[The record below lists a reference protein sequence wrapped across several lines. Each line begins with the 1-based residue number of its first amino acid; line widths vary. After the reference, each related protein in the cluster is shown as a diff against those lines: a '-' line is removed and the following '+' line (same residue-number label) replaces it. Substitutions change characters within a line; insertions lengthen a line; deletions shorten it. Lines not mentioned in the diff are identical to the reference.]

1 MYLAPVSMYVHL
13 YAGTRMLI
21 DLDAP
26 FVKQTFRNRA
36 LIAAE
41 NGALPLTVPVVHSGG
56 ARQAMR
62 DVRISDHGNWRRM
75 HWNAIVSAY
84 KKSPFFDYYAD
95 DFRPFYEKRYD
106 FLVDFNMQL
115 HDTVCGLLGLERET
129 AALGSV
135 ENSGHNIDVRPL
147 AEPSAET
154 AAVITTGEPI
164 LALRPPAPIIPPKLA
179 KAVAAIAIP
188 SARQRKPPGKAE
200 LAVKDALPPFATTV
214 RRVPRQ
220 TAAFPAEALLW
231 YIPPTTTLKISTIP
245 ERAFATERSSV
256 T

>member
-135 ENSGHNIDVRPL
+135 EKTELSVDVRSL

-154 AAVITTGEPI
+154 AAAPQHYYQVFEQRNGFLSNLSIADLLFNMGPEGLIT
-164 LALRPPAPIIPPKLA
+164 LRD
-179 KAVAAIAIP
+179 AA
-188 SARQRKPPGKAE
+188 E
-200 LAVKDALPPFATTV
+200 CLN
-214 RRVPRQ
+214 
-220 TAAFPAEALLW
+220 
-231 YIPPTTTLKISTIP
+231 
-245 ERAFATERSSV
+245 SV
-256 T
+256 NK